1 MGVEDFGTAGGREPT
16 PAEHKA
22 AAKVLKELVEH
33 HIEEEENN
41 VWHDVREHFDPA
53 DRERMNTEFRAAK
66 RRVKLS

>member
-1 MGVEDFGTAGGREPT
+1 
-16 PAEHKA
+16 
-22 AAKVLKELVEH
+22 VLKELVEH